1 MGHDQRETQ
10 VRAELEK
17 ALPRAYV
24 AAFRWLGNREES
36 RDACQEAAA
45 RVLRSAGGYDPAQPF
60 YPWFYRILKNHCLDR
75 LKGRRRNT
83 EALSELRHTA
93 EGRVGPNVEGGAM
106 ARERAQALGAA
117 LERLP
122 EDLREVIELR
132 HFQDLS
138 YEELARVLECPT
150 GTVMSRLYRA
160 RKALRELLRE
170 QGDFYDAKDAGCSA
184 GSRRRS

>member
-1 MGHDQRETQ
+1 
-10 VRAELEK
+10 VKAELEQ

-24 AAFRWLGNREES
+24 AAFRWLGDREES

-45 RVLRSAGGYDPAQPF
+45 RVLRSAGRYDPTQPF

-75 LKGRRRNT
+75 LKGRRRST

-93 EGRVGPNVEGGAM
+93 QGQGGATAEGRALE
-106 ARERAQALGAA
+106 RERARALGAA
-117 LERLP
+117 LEAMP

-160 RKALRELLRE
+160 RKTLRRLLLE
-170 QGDFYDAKDAGCSA
+170 AGGFYADADAGADTGA
-184 GSRRRS
+184 GRAP

>member
-1 MGHDQRETQ
+1 MK
-10 VRAELEK
+10 AELEK

-45 RVLRSAGGYDPAQPF
+45 RVLRTAGRYDPEQPF

-75 LKGRRRNT
+75 LKGRRRNA

-93 EGRVGPNVEGGAM
+93 EGRFGPTAEGGAL
-106 ARERAQALGAA
+106 ARERARALSAA

-122 EDLREVIELR
+122 ADLREVIELR

-138 YEELARVLECPT
+138 YEELAQVLECPT

-160 RKALRELLRE
+160 RKTLRGLLQE
-170 QGDFYDAKDAGCSA
+170 QGGFYDAAAAGSSA

>member
-1 MGHDQRETQ
+1 MGHEQQETR
-10 VRAELEK
+10 VRAELEQ

-45 RVLRSAGGYDPAQPF
+45 RVLRSAGRYDPAQPF

-75 LKGRRRNT
+75 LEGHRRSA
-83 EALSELRHTA
+83 EALTELRHTA
-93 EGRVGPNVEGGAM
+93 EGHSGPTAEGGAL
-106 ARERAQALGAA
+106 AQERARALNAA

-122 EDLREVIELR
+122 EELREVIELR

-138 YEELARVLECPT
+138 YEELARVLGCPT
-150 GTVMSRLYRA
+150 GTGPSSFVRRTWRLAGLRPDHCLSAARLTSSR
-160 RKALRELLRE
+160 
-170 QGDFYDAKDAGCSA
+170 SA
-184 GSRRRS
+184 TGGST